1 MREQTEG
8 PTDAQVSRTCGAFTR
23 SGVVCDREPGHVG
36 DHRGYVEEVDE
47 AVFWPQSASMDMIQA
62 TLESALAAAQAEGE
76 NLKARIY
83 FLEQANSILARQRD
97 EAEADLAAAREE
109 IAQWQ
114 TWGIIEIAVR
124 NPNVSSYMEHW
135 ESRALKAE
143 SEVAR
148 LQQEKE
154 ALRMFAYHSSRCSI
168 NFVPKTA
175 CDCGLVALLDPVLV
189 ARP

>member
-109 IAQWQ
+109 VERKDAIIQRLGQELADAH
-114 TWGIIEIAVR
+114 GIIR
-124 NPNVSSYMEHW
+124 RLHS
-135 ESRALKAE
+135 L
-143 SEVAR
+143 SE
-148 LQQEKE
+148 L
-154 ALRMFAYHSSRCSI
+154 Y
-168 NFVPKTA
+168 T
-175 CDCGLVALLDPVLV
+175 DPVEGT
-189 ARP
+189 